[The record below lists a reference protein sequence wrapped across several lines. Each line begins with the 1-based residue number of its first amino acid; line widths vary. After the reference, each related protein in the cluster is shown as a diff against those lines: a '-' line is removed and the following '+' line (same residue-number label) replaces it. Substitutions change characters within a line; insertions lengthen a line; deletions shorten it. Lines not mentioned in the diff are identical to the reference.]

1 MRPNVGLTL
10 AAAVLAASI
19 GSHLAAQAPAGGGGA
34 AAAGQGRGGGRG
46 GGRATFPAQQREAA
60 DPALSARGRTLY
72 EINCRSCHGQDLR
85 GGDAGGPNLLRSQIV
100 LRDDA
105 GELIEP
111 LVREGKITPGAATIM
126 PPLPLSSDDVRA
138 VAAYIHDI
146 VRTARGQGAPPA
158 GPEVELDILVGDA
171 AAGRAYFEARCS
183 GCHSA
188 TGDLSDIGARI
199 SDPKTLQNVWVSG
212 GSGGRGGGGGTGVT
226 VTVTPPSGAPVQGT
240 LVSIDDFLVV
250 LTTPDGR
257 RHSFARR
264 GDVPAVTI
272 ADPLSAHNDL
282 LDVYSDSDIHNVT
295 AYLVTLK

>member
-1 MRPNVGLTL
+1 MRPKVVLTL
-10 AAAVLAASI
+10 AAAMLAAGI
-19 GSHLAAQAPAGGGGA
+19 GSQLAAQAPAGGGGA
-34 AAAGQGRGGGRG
+34 AAAGQGRGGGR
-46 GGRATFPAQQREAA
+46 ATFPAQQRAAA
-60 DPALSARGRTLY
+60 DPDLSARGRTLY

-111 LVREGKITPGAATIM
+111 LVREGMATPGAATVM
-126 PPLPLSSDDVRA
+126 PALPLSTDDVRA

-146 VRTARGQGAPPA
+146 VRTARGQGAPPP

-171 AAGRAYFEARCS
+171 SAGRAYFEARCS

-212 GSGGRGGGGGTGVT
+212 GAGGRGGGGGAGVT
-226 VTVTPPSGAPVQGT
+226 VTVTPASGAPVQGT
-240 LVSIDDFLVV
+240 LVSIDDFMVV
-250 LTTPDGR
+250 LTTADGQR
-257 RHSFARR
+257 RSFARR
-264 GDVPAVTI
+264 GDVPAVTVD
-272 ADPLSAHNDL
+272 DPLAVHNDL

>member
-1 MRPNVGLTL
+1 MRPKVVLAL
-10 AAAVLAASI
+10 AAMMLAAGI
-19 GSHLAAQAPAGGGGA
+19 GSRLAAQAPAGGGGA
-34 AAAGQGRGGGRG
+34 AAPAQGRGG
-46 GGRATFPAQQREAA
+46 GGRATFPAQQRAAA

-85 GGDAGGPNLLRSQIV
+85 GGDIGGPNLLRSQIV
-100 LRDDA
+100 LRDNE
-105 GELIEP
+105 GELLEP
-111 LVREGKITPGAATIM
+111 LIRDGVMTPGAATVM
-126 PPLPLSSDDVRA
+126 PPLPLSTDDVRA

-146 VRTARGQGAPPA
+146 VRTARGQGAPPP
-158 GPEVELDILVGDA
+158 GPEVELNILVGDA

-199 SDPKTLQNVWVSG
+199 SDPKTLQNVWVG
-212 GSGGRGGGGGTGVT
+212 GGRGGGTGVT
-226 VTVTPPSGAPVQGT
+226 VTVTPATGGPIQGT
-240 LVSIDDFLVV
+240 LVSVDDFMVV

-257 RHSFARR
+257 RRSFARR

-272 ADPLSAHNDL
+272 DDPRSTHNDL
-282 LDVYSDSDIHNVT
+282 LEVYNDSDIHDVT